1 MFRFNDSSPSDKIRA
16 GRRKRMF
23 FHPEIRN
30 PFTLIELLVVVAI
43 IAILAG
49 ILLPALNH
57 ARQKAKSTSCLS
69 RMKQIGTADALYQSD
84 YGYFCPSSAGM
95 TPGSA
100 AGTGVMTPSP
110 MPIWAGTRLKVDG
123 VLVNDYTAE
132 GYLTSYLKKA
142 RAGETSVGKEA
153 AENVFFCPDHEF
165 LSLMETAG
173 ATASASPGSG
183 IGINTSIHGWSLGTA
198 LPLRKPGKIKA
209 SSIVSFA
216 DQMGGMSGV
225 TATSMWGYS
234 VSLTSTAFRHN
245 GRANVSWADGHAS
258 PEAPGYIGSGDLNV
272 RYRVGGLGAD
282 STDDRLYNPESTY
295 GQE

>member
-1 MFRFNDSSPSDKIRA
+1 MYYSSRPGSPERADIKCGGEIPSA
-16 GRRKRMF
+16 EKR
-23 FHPEIRN
+23 PVK
-30 PFTLIELLVVVAI
+30 FTLIELLVVIAV

-49 ILLPALNH
+49 MLLPALNH

-69 RMKQIGTADALYQSD
+69 RMKQLGTADALYQSD
-84 YGYFCPSSAGM
+84 YGYFSPSSAGM

-110 MPIWAGTRLKVDG
+110 MPIWAGTRGKVDG

-132 GYLTSYLKKA
+132 GYLTPYLKKA
-142 RAGETSVGKEA
+142 RSGEAAVAKEA
-153 AENVFFCPDHEF
+153 SENVFFCPDHEF
-165 LSLMETAG
+165 LALMEAAG
-173 ATASASPGSG
+173 ARASASPGSG
-183 IGINTSIHGWSLGTA
+183 IGTNTGIHGWALGSA
-198 LPLRKPGKIKA
+198 LPLQKPGKFKA
-209 SSIVSFA
+209 SSIVSYA

-225 TATSMWGYS
+225 TSSTMWGYS
-234 VSLTSTAFRHN
+234 VSATSTVFRHN
-245 GRANVSWADGHAS
+245 GRANVAWGDGHAS
-258 PEAPGYIGSGDLNV
+258 SEAPGYIGSSDLNT